1 MGNSERN
8 LQRYLIVSAELHDIF
23 CRKVQ
28 AIGHVGFPDMFLA
41 RNGRIVLVELK
52 SPTGKGRLSKKQ
64 EKEIERLRN
73 EGINVYVID
82 SYAGAD
88 DVIKNLADA

>member
-1 MGNSERN
+1 MTKSEKN
-8 LQRYLIVSAELHDIF
+8 LQRYLIINAKLHDVF

-41 RNGRIVLVELK
+41 RNGRIVLVEMK

-88 DVIKNLADA
+88 DVIKNLADS

>member
-1 MGNSERN
+1 MENSERN

-82 SYAGAD
+82 SYAGVD

>member
-1 MGNSERN
+1 MENSERN
-8 LQRYLIVSAELHDIF
+8 LQRYLIISAELHDVF

-73 EGINVYVID
+73 ERINVYVID
-82 SYAGAD
+82 SYAGVD